1 MNDVLFK
8 HADDKVIAVTK
19 KLEKWL
25 KVKSAM
31 GGGGAESETADKVK
45 EMGKS
50 RMGGDG
56 RDEI

>member
-1 MNDVLFK
+1 MVEGEK
-8 HADDKVIAVTK
+8 CHEGGK
-19 KLEKWL
+19 K
-25 KVKSAM
+25 
-31 GGGGAESETADKVK
+31 SETTDKVK

>member
-1 MNDVLFK
+1 MDE
-8 HADDKVIAVTK
+8 
-19 KLEKWL
+19 LEKWL

-31 GGGGAESETADKVK
+31 GGKKSETADKVK